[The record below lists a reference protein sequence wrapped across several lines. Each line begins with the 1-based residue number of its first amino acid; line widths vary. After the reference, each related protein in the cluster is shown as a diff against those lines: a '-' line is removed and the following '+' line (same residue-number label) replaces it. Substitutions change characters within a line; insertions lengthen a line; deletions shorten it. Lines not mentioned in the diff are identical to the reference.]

1 MNQKQETKGNILIVD
16 DTPEN
21 LQVLSA
27 TLSDRG
33 YKIRGVVNGKMAI
46 RAARSVAPDLIL
58 LDIRMPDMTGYEVC
72 EILKNDRQTNNIPV
86 IFISALDEAI
96 DKVKAF
102 QVGGVDYITK
112 PFQVEEVLARV
123 EHQLTIQKLQKEL
136 IEKNKNL
143 ESEIIERK
151 KAEQAAEAAS
161 QAKSQ
166 FLANMSH
173 ELRTPLNAIL
183 GFTQVM
189 IRDPFLNTEQMESLR
204 IINRS
209 GEHLLELINDVLD
222 LSKIEAGIIDVY
234 DHSFDLYHLL
244 DNLEEVFQFKAERK
258 KLRLKLIIQP
268 DVPQYI
274 KTDEKKLRACLTNLL
289 GNAIKFTVKGEIIL
303 RVRLDNQEKSTQNL
317 VNNDSQYLLF
327 EVEDTGVGIAE
338 EEIDKLFDAFVQTE
352 AGRKSAEGTGLGL
365 TITRKFVELM
375 GGEITVNSWLD
386 RGTIFRFNIKFNQAD
401 LSEITIQP
409 IQRVIG
415 LEENHENYRIL
426 VVDDNKENRL
436 LLLKLLQPIGF
447 DVQEAENGEQAVNI
461 WSQWQPHLIWM
472 DTRMPLMDGLEA
484 TRKIRSLETNRN
496 SALPPQ
502 KTFSTVIIALTASTF
517 EERRGEIIATGCND
531 FVRKPFQEHIICDKM
546 QQYLKVKYIY
556 EKISDVNNLY
566 REKKRL
572 FTSEKPDTFFL
583 PLLEKMPK
591 IWVEKVYYAANEVNE
606 EVLAELMSEIPL
618 KHQDLLAAIQE
629 LIDDFRLDIIVRIT
643 KQFIENN

>member
-618 KHQDLLAAIQE
+618 KHQNLLAAIQE